1 MSVVGLPGPTVP
13 APRPV
18 PVIHLSKVSKTFG
31 AGPTA
36 VRAVREVTLRV
47 HRGEFVAIVGAS
59 GSGKSTMMNI
69 LALLDNPT
77 SGRYRIDGVDVG
89 DRDEDELAAIRNGRI
104 GLVFQAFNLLTGLT
118 ALRNVELPLVYAGV
132 RRSEREER
140 ARRAL
145 ATVGLGRRAAH
156 LPTEL
161 SGGEQQ
167 RVAVARAIV
176 NDPAILLADEPT
188 GNLDSLASASVLGVL
203 DRLHDQG
210 RTVVVIT
217 HEHDVA
223 VHAERVVE
231 MRDGR
236 IVDDH
241 PQEPVSRNP
250 VLAAGARRP

>member
-1 MSVVGLPGPTVP
+1 MSTELPAV
-13 APRPV
+13 AVRRPV

-31 AGPTA
+31 SGPTA
-36 VRAVREVTLRV
+36 VRAVREVDLRV
-47 HRGEFVAIVGAS
+47 RRGEFVAIVGAS

-77 SGRYRIDGVDVG
+77 TGRYRIDGVDVS

-132 RRSEREER
+132 RRAEREER
-140 ARRAL
+140 ARQAL
-145 ATVGLGRRAAH
+145 VTVGLGRRGSH
-156 LPTEL
+156 FPTEL

-176 NDPAILLADEPT
+176 NNPAILLADEPT
-188 GNLDSLASASVLGVL
+188 GNLDSVASASVLGVL
-203 DRLHDQG
+203 DRLHGQG

-223 VHAERVVE
+223 IHAERVVE

-236 IVDDH
+236 IIDDH
-241 PQEPVSRNP
+241 PQQPAVRNP
-250 VLAAGARRP
+250 QLAAGTRRP